1 MSRIIDFDKP
11 LSDEDK
17 LWLHQWGYDYKIVE
31 NEQRFA
37 QAKVHDAGETID
49 VAKVLVDAGLKE
61 PVVQSN
67 PILPAHVV
75 ATGAV
80 AETAAP
86 VSTFDE
92 EAVRAEVADMTVAE
106 LRDNIRDLDCEPEGN
121 KASLQ
126 HQLLELLRKIG

>member
-37 QAKVHDAGETID
+37 QAKTHDAGDPID
-49 VAKVLVDAGLKE
+49 VSKVLVDAGLKE
-61 PVVQSN
+61 PVAQPN
-67 PILPAHVV
+67 PILPSHVV
-75 ATGAV
+75 PTGAV
-80 AETAAP
+80 GQTAAP

-92 EAVRAEVADMTVAE
+92 EAVKAEVFDMTVAE
-106 LRDNIRDLDCEPEGN
+106 LRDNIKELGGEPEGN
-121 KASLQ
+121 KAHLQ
-126 HQLLELLRKIG
+126 EQLIELLRKIG